1 MYSTGIIPFFQIS
14 GYHRYVRGNR
24 CRGVGEKRFR
34 GAKGAEVKRCKDED
48 INLLTI
54 ILGFSSLPLLILLFY
69 SVPIVAKIAKA
80 QINLVLNISKIS
92 FKTNS

>member
-14 GYHRYVRGNR
+14 GYHRYFRGHR
-24 CRGVGEKRFR
+24 CRGVGVKRYR
-34 GAKGAEVKRCKDED
+34 GAKDAE

-54 ILGFSSLPLLILLFY
+54 ILGFSSPFLLILLFS

-80 QINLVLNISKIS
+80 QINLTLNISKIP